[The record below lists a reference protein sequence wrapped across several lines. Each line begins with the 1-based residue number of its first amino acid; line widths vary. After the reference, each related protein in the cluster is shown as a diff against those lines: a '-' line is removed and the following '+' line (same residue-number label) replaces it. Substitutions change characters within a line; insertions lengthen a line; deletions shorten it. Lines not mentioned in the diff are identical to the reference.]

1 MHLSR
6 YRRFVGL
13 DVRNLFQ
20 QDVWSGQ
27 EWRRTAVVKPRDHVR
42 KRSTWFSC
50 TRDIM
55 FVDLQGDLFSR
66 FLHSS
71 SVAILTEVIH
81 VVPGSPSETLPAVS
95 I

>member
-20 QDVWSGQ
+20 QDLQ
-27 EWRRTAVVKPRDHVR
+27 DRVR
-42 KRSTWFSC
+42 KRNTWFSC
-50 TRDIM
+50 TRDVI
-55 FVDLQGDLFSR
+55 FVDLQGELFSR

-71 SVAILTEVIH
+71 SVAILTETGPAPPV
-81 VVPGSPSETLPAVS
+81 SPSET
-95 I
+95 